1 MMRYA
6 NHGFAARLIL
16 ALAIVLGLGRTTA
29 AALSGVA
36 LVDDGG
42 VTIWLPLVMRT
53 EPNGERFVIG
63 SSVAGRPLEV
73 FRFGFGERKK
83 LILGGIHGGYEWNTI
98 ELVQRLMEQVLA
110 HPEMISSEQTLYFLP
125 VLNPD
130 GEARSR
136 WTQGRANDH
145 NADINRNFDA
155 NWQSD
160 WYRVGCWNYLPITA
174 GTAPFSEPEAAA
186 LRDFV
191 LGEQVEAL
199 ISYHSSGAEIYAGG
213 VPPDPASLDLT
224 LTLERASGYAY
235 PPHSSPCEETGQMI
249 NWASEQGIAAVDV
262 ELAFHQSIDY
272 EPNQRIL
279 EAFLQW
285 SSPE

>member
-6 NHGFAARLIL
+6 NHGFAARIIL
-16 ALAIVLGLGRTTA
+16 VLAIVLGMGRTTA

-36 LVDDGG
+36 LVDPGG
-42 VTIWLPLVMRT
+42 VTIWLPVVMRN
-53 EPNGERFVIG
+53 EPNGERIVIG

-98 ELVQRLMEQVLA
+98 ELVQSLMERVLA
-110 HPEMISSEQTLYFLP
+110 HPEMIPSEQTLYFLP

-130 GEARSR
+130 GEARSY

-186 LRDFV
+186 LRDFE
-191 LGEQVEAL
+191 LSKQVEAL

-213 VPPDPASLDLT
+213 VSPDPASLDLT
-224 LTLERASGYAY
+224 LTLEHASGYAY
-235 PPHSSPCEETGQMI
+235 PPHSSTCEETGQMI
-249 NWASEQGIAAVDV
+249 NWASAQGIAAVDV

-285 SSPE
+285 SPPE